1 MSAEPA
7 TGTAA
12 APSTGTAAEASAG
25 ADRWVV
31 DPATI
36 GPGDVLV
43 LRALGL
49 GDALTAVAPLRGVR
63 RMMPGHRL
71 VLAAP
76 AAVGAWLAGLGV
88 VDGVL
93 PLPGLVPL
101 PPTPGGHVAVNLHG
115 RGPLS
120 HELLL
125 ASRPG
130 RLVGFAAPEAGHDG
144 PPWRPDEHEVRRWC
158 RLVTDAGGP
167 CDPEDLRLRAHR
179 PAPRDAPVLIH
190 PGAASAARRWPVE
203 RWREVAAALAAD
215 GHRILVTGSPAEAE
229 LAAAV
234 VAGVGAAE
242 NVCGQLDLD
251 GLTRAVGAAAVVLS
265 ADTGVAHVATALAV
279 RSVVLFGPTPPAWWG
294 PAVDPGLHTVLW
306 RGDPAARAWG
316 DPHADRLDERLAAV
330 TTAEVL
336 SAARAQLAACRT

>member
-7 TGTAA
+7 TAAA
-12 APSTGTAAEASAG
+12 APPAGTEP
-25 ADRWVV
+25 DRWTV
-31 DPATI
+31 DPVTV

-63 RMMPGHRL
+63 RMLPGHRL

-76 AAVGAWLAGLGV
+76 SAVGAWLAGLGV

-93 PLPGLVPL
+93 PVPGLVPL
-101 PPTPGGHVAVNLHG
+101 PSTAGGHVAVNLHG
-115 RGPLS
+115 RGPRS

-125 ASRPG
+125 ASRPE

-144 PPWRPDEHEVRRWC
+144 PPWRRDEHEVHRWC
-158 RLVTDAGGP
+158 RLVTGAGGP
-167 CDPEDLRLRAHR
+167 CGPEDLRLRAHR
-179 PAPRDAPVLIH
+179 PAPGDAPVLIH
-190 PGAASAARRWPVE
+190 PGAASAARRWPAE

-215 GHRILVTGSPAEAE
+215 GHRIVVTGSPAEAE

-234 VAGVGAAE
+234 VAGIDAAE
-242 NVCGQLDLD
+242 NRCGALDLD
-251 GLTRAVGAAAVVLS
+251 GLARTVGAAAVVLS

-279 RSVVLFGPTPPAWWG
+279 RSVVLFGPTPPSWWG

-306 RGDPAARAWG
+306 HGDPAARAWG
-316 DPHADRLDERLAAV
+316 DPHADRLDARLAAV
-330 TTAEVL
+330 TPAEVL
-336 SAARAQLAACRT
+336 TAARAQLDASRP

>member
-1 MSAEPA
+1 M
-7 TGTAA
+7 
-12 APSTGTAAEASAG
+12 
-25 ADRWVV
+25 
-31 DPATI
+31 DPVTV

-63 RMMPGHRL
+63 RMLPGHRL

-76 AAVGAWLAGLGV
+76 SAVGAWLAGLGV

-93 PLPGLVPL
+93 PVPGLVPL
-101 PPTPGGHVAVNLHG
+101 PSTAGGHVAVNLHG
-115 RGPLS
+115 RGPRS

-125 ASRPG
+125 ASRPE

-144 PPWRPDEHEVRRWC
+144 PPWRRDEHEVHRWC
-158 RLVTDAGGP
+158 RLVTGAGGP
-167 CDPEDLRLRAHR
+167 CGPEDLRLRAHR
-179 PAPRDAPVLIH
+179 PAPGDAPVLIH
-190 PGAASAARRWPVE
+190 PGAASAARRWPAE

-215 GHRILVTGSPAEAE
+215 GHRIVVTGSPAEAE

-234 VAGVGAAE
+234 VAGIDAAE
-242 NVCGQLDLD
+242 NRCGALDLD
-251 GLTRAVGAAAVVLS
+251 GLARTVGAAAVVLS

-279 RSVVLFGPTPPAWWG
+279 RSVVLFGPTPPSWWG

-306 RGDPAARAWG
+306 HGDPAARAWG
-316 DPHADRLDERLAAV
+316 DPHADRLDARLAAV
-330 TTAEVL
+330 TPAEVL
-336 SAARAQLAACRT
+336 TAARAQLDASRP

>member
-7 TGTAA
+7 TAA
-12 APSTGTAAEASAG
+12 AGPTAGTVP
-25 ADRWVV
+25 DRWAV

-63 RMMPGHRL
+63 RMLPGHRI

-76 AAVGAWLAGLGV
+76 SGPGAWLAGLGV

-93 PLPGLVPL
+93 PVPGLVPL
-101 PPTPGGHVAVNLHG
+101 PPAPGGHVAVNLHG
-115 RGPLS
+115 RGPRS

-125 ASRPG
+125 ASRPE

-144 PPWRPDEHEVRRWC
+144 PPWRRDEHEVLRWC
-158 RLVTDAGGP
+158 RLVEEAGGP
-167 CDPEDLRLRAHR
+167 CGPEDLRLRAHR
-179 PAPRDAPVLIH
+179 PAPGDAPVLIH
-190 PGAASAARRWPVE
+190 PGAASAARRWPAE
-203 RWREVAAALAAD
+203 RWREVAAALASD
-215 GHRILVTGSPAEAE
+215 GHRIVVTGSPAEAE

-234 VAGVGAAE
+234 VTGIDAAE
-242 NVCGQLDLD
+242 DRCGMLDLD
-251 GLTRAVGAAAVVLS
+251 GLARTVGAAAVVLS

-294 PAVDPGLHTVLW
+294 PAVDPDLHTVLW
-306 RGDPAARAWG
+306 HGDPAARAWG

-330 TTAEVL
+330 TPSEVL
-336 SAARAQLAACRT
+336 AAARAQLDASRT

>member
-1 MSAEPA
+1 MSAEP
-7 TGTAA
+7 GTADVLP
-12 APSTGTAAEASAG
+12 APGPCT
-25 ADRWVV
+25 V

-63 RMMPGHRL
+63 RMLPGHRI

-76 AAVGAWLAGLGV
+76 EAVGSWLAGLGV

-93 PLPGLVPL
+93 PLDGLVPL
-101 PPTPGGHVAVNLHG
+101 PPVPGGHVAVNLHG
-115 RGPLS
+115 RGPRS

-125 ASRPG
+125 ATGPE

-144 PPWRPDEHEVRRWC
+144 PAWRRDEHEVHRWC
-158 RLVTDAGGP
+158 RLVREAGGP
-167 CDPEDLRLRAHR
+167 CGPEDLRLRDHR
-179 PAPRDAPVLIH
+179 PAPADAPVLIH
-190 PGAASAARRWPVE
+190 PGAASGARRWPAE
-203 RWREVAAALAAD
+203 RWREVARALVAD
-215 GHRILVTGSPAEAE
+215 GHRVLVTGSPAEAE

-234 VAGVGAAE
+234 VDGVDGAEDRCGTLSLAGLAGTVGGCAA
-242 NVCGQLDLD
+242 
-251 GLTRAVGAAAVVLS
+251 VLS

-306 RGDPAARAWG
+306 HGDPCAHAWG
-316 DPHADRLDERLAAV
+316 DPHADELDERLGAV
-330 TTAEVL
+330 TPEEVL
-336 SAARAQLAACRT
+336 AAARAQLDAVART

>member
-1 MSAEPA
+1 M
-7 TGTAA
+7 
-12 APSTGTAAEASAG
+12 APDTAAETTAATAG
-25 ADRWVV
+25 GTVPDRWVV

-63 RMMPGHRL
+63 RMLPGHRI

-125 ASRPG
+125 ATRPE
-130 RLVGFAAPEAGHDG
+130 RLVGFAAPEAGHEG
-144 PPWRPDEHEVRRWC
+144 PPWRADEHEVQRWC
-158 RLVTDAGGP
+158 RLVDAAGGP
-167 CDPEDLRLRAHR
+167 CGPEDLRLRHHR
-179 PAPRDAPVLIH
+179 PAPADAPVLIH
-190 PGAASAARRWPVE
+190 PGAASAARRWPAG
-203 RWREVAAALAAD
+203 RWREVAADLAAD
-215 GHRILVTGSPAEAE
+215 GHRIVVTGSPAEAD

-234 VAGVGAAE
+234 VAGIDAAE
-242 NVCGQLDLD
+242 DRCGALDLD
-251 GLTRAVGAAAVVLS
+251 GLTRTVGEAAVVLS

-306 RGDPAARAWG
+306 HGDPAAPSWG

-330 TTAEVL
+330 TPAEVL
-336 SAARAQLAACRT
+336 AAARAQLGAAHP